1 MTSNSHLLFSLGG
14 PAADPSVPLV
24 RVHSQCLTGDAF
36 HSHRCDCGYQLDW
49 AMRTIAEAGKG
60 ALLYLRQEGRGIGLA
75 AKLQAYALQD
85 LGRDTVEANLELGY
99 GDDERD
105 YGVGSRIL
113 LEAGYHRVI
122 LMTNNPRKVQGI
134 STFGVEVVERRPA
147 EIPPLAENY
156 RYLKSKKEKLGH
168 LLDGV

>member
-1 MTSNSHLLFSLGG
+1 MQREALDKRRQRRAPRITGKEHRLRDGRRSIKRFEEAVDLALALVVVVEESAQRRHH
-14 PAADPSVPLV
+14 PS
-24 RVHSQCLTGDAF
+24 TGAYPDA
-36 HSHRCDCGYQLDW
+36 
-49 AMRTIAEAGKG
+49 TNIIVV
-60 ALLYLRQEGRGIGLA
+60 GRLIGHEDA
-75 AKLQAYALQD
+75 VV
-85 LGRDTVEANLELGY
+85 VESYPHLELGY

-134 STFGVEVVERRPA
+134 SIFGVEVVERRPA